1 VLHFFLCWSHV
12 NNNARGLYLLQSH
25 QPLSNVQ
32 GSVLLLDNSLKVK
45 TFMGVKDKIWMVVE
59 RRVSEEVVKKYN
71 P

>member
-1 VLHFFLCWSHV
+1 M
-12 NNNARGLYLLQSH
+12 LQSH